1 LNAGN
6 VAELLALAAER
17 RPEAVVGMVGR
28 SMPIW
33 TAYRSALDVA
43 RGLLNDGLEPGDPVV
58 LLGANSN
65 EWLIAWMALQFA
77 GARTALL
84 NPSLPDDLLA
94 AVVAPLRPVAA
105 ICTDVGRDAES
116 LAPRMIDLS
125 PRAGVGWSDP
135 AETAGGADGVADG
148 LPGFDS
154 RDGEIS
160 SYMLT
165 SGTTGPPKLV
175 AQSHAYFLSL
185 GRYVADQLG
194 ITRFD
199 TVLTTLPL
207 FHINPLGYAVLGA
220 LSAEANWVV
229 TERFSASQFWP
240 TVRDSGVSVTVL
252 HGPPLEIL
260 KRRTTLDDARGH
272 RLRSVLFA
280 DPEFLGRF
288 EVPMG
293 LSVYGSTEGGG
304 LSASHRW
311 RASDVVNGAEGATH
325 RGGRARPGFTH
336 EIGEEGEIVVTAE
349 RAELLGSG
357 YVAMDGGLTPLVT
370 DGGFHTGDRGYLDD
384 SADLIFV
391 ARQSESIRVKGE
403 FVPISYVEDHFRASL
418 DGVRDLA
425 IWKRPSDLV
434 DEEIV
439 LYLEGDDPI
448 SVGNVRRASSQL
460 PPFMRPAHVV
470 RLEALPRDTTVGKT
484 RRREL
489 AGLVAIEQAEL

>member
-1 LNAGN
+1 LIAR
-6 VAELLALAAER
+6 AAER
-17 RPEAVVGMVGR
+17 RPDAVVGMVGE
-28 SMPIW
+28 SMPIG

-43 RGLLNDGLEPGDPVV
+43 RLLLDDGLAPGDPVV

-65 EWLIAWMALQFA
+65 EWLTAWMALQFV

-94 AVVAPLRPVAA
+94 AVVTPFRPVVAV
-105 ICTDVGRDAES
+105 CTDVGRQADG
-116 LAPRMIDLS
+116 LAPRVFDLS
-125 PRAGVGWSDP
+125 TRRAARWSDP
-135 AETAGGADGVADG
+135 VEGAQGVDGDADR
-148 LPGFDS
+148 LPGLDA
-154 RDGEIS
+154 RDGDIS
-160 SYMLT
+160 AYMLT

-220 LSAEANWVV
+220 LSAEANWLV

-240 TVRDSGVSVTVL
+240 TVRDNGVSVTVL

-272 RLRSVLFA
+272 GLRSVLFA
-280 DPEFLGRF
+280 DPEFLERF
-288 EVPMG
+288 EVPAG

-304 LSASHRW
+304 LSASHLW
-311 RASDVVNGAEGATH
+311 RAGDVVTGAEGATH
-325 RGGRARPGFTH
+325 RGGRARPGFTN
-336 EIGEEGEIVVTAE
+336 EIGPDGEIVVTAE
-349 RAELLGSG
+349 RSELLGSG
-357 YVAMDGGLTPLVT
+357 YVATDGGLTPLLT
-370 DGGFHTGDRGYLDD
+370 DGRFHTGDRGYLDD
-384 SADLIFV
+384 AADLIFV

-403 FVPISYVEDHFRASL
+403 FVPISYVEDHFRARL
-418 DGVRDLA
+418 EGVHDLA
-425 IWKRPSDLV
+425 IWKRPSDLAD
-434 DEEIV
+434 DEVV
-439 LYLEGDDPI
+439 LYLEGAAI
-448 SVGNVRRASSQL
+448 SVDGVRTASLQL
-460 PPFMRPAHVV
+460 PPFMRPAQVV

-489 AGLVAIEQAEL
+489 AGIPAIEQAEL